1 MYTRLVT
8 VQVAPEN
15 VEAVVRLWETEAI
28 PAARRQPGHVDGRL
42 VVQRQSGKG
51 ISMFTWQTQAHAE
64 ATGPDSDHLRQ
75 VLAKFGPYFLGPPVV
90 EHYEVAAQTGGND
103 RVVQQAGRY
112 FAAWQAHD
120 AEAILA
126 TMAPGGTYS
135 DPTTP
140 GPIGGEALRGYAVA
154 LWTAFPDLTF
164 EISAIDRID
173 EHRAHVRWVMRG
185 HNQGALMGLPPS
197 GKAVQLEGID
207 LVEGSPE
214 GIHRVIGL
222 FDSAT
227 LLRQMGMNVA
237 IQPG

>member
-8 VQVAPEN
+8 VHVAPDTIDT
-15 VEAVVRLWETEAI
+15 VVKLWETEAI
-28 PAARRQPGHVDGRL
+28 PAARSQPGHVNGRL
-42 VVQRQSGKG
+42 VVNRQTGKG
-51 ISMFTWQTQAHAE
+51 ISMFTWETQAHAE
-64 ATGPDSDHLRQ
+64 ATGPQSDHLRQ

-90 EHYEVAAQTGGND
+90 EHYEVAAQTDGND
-103 RVVQQAGRY
+103 RVVQQARRY
-112 FAAWQAHD
+112 FDAWAAHD
-120 AEAILA
+120 ADAILA

-140 GPIGGEALRGYAVA
+140 GPIGGEALRGYAMA
-154 LWTAFPDLTF
+154 LWTAFPDLRF

-173 EHRAHVRWVMRG
+173 AHRAHVRWVMRG
-185 HNQGALMGLPPS
+185 HNQGTLMGLPPT

-207 LVEGSPE
+207 LIESSPE
-214 GIHRVIGL
+214 GIHRVVGL

-227 LLRQMGMNVA
+227 LLRQMGMNVS

>member
-1 MYTRLVT
+1 MYTRLIT
-8 VQVAPEN
+8 VHVAPEN

-28 PAARRQPGHVDGRL
+28 PAAQRQPGHVNGRL
-42 VVQRQSGKG
+42 VVNRQSGKG
-51 ISMFTWQTQAHAE
+51 ISMFTWQTQADAE
-64 ATGPDSDHLRQ
+64 ATGPASDHLRQ
-75 VLAKFGPYFLGPPVV
+75 VLAKFGPYFLAAPMV
-90 EHYEVAAQTGGND
+90 EHYEVAAQTDGND
-103 RVVQQAGRY
+103 RVVQQARRY
-112 FAAWQAHD
+112 FDAWQVQD
-120 AEAILA
+120 ADAILA

-154 LWTAFPDLTF
+154 LWTAFPDLRF

-173 EHRAHVRWVMRG
+173 AHRAHVRWVMRG

-207 LVEGSPE
+207 LIEGSPE
-214 GIHRVIGL
+214 GIHRVIVL

>member
-8 VQVAPEN
+8 VHVAPEN

-28 PAARRQPGHVDGRL
+28 PAAQRQPGHVNGRL
-42 VVQRQSGKG
+42 VVNRQSGKG

-64 ATGPDSDHLRQ
+64 ATGPASDHLRQ
-75 VLAKFGPYFLGPPVV
+75 VLAKFGPYFLATPVV
-90 EHYEVAAQTGGND
+90 EHYEVAAQTDGND
-103 RVVQQAGRY
+103 RVVQQARSY
-112 FAAWQAHD
+112 FDAWGAHD
-120 AEAILA
+120 ADAILA

-154 LWTAFPDLTF
+154 LWTAFPDLRF
-164 EISAIDRID
+164 EISGIDRID
-173 EHRAHVRWVMRG
+173 AHRAHVRWVMRG
-185 HNQGALMGLPPS
+185 HNQGALMGLPPG

-207 LVEGSPE
+207 LIEGSPE
-214 GIHRVIGL
+214 GIHRVVAL

>member
-8 VQVAPEN
+8 VHVAPDTIDT
-15 VEAVVRLWETEAI
+15 VVKLWETEAI
-28 PAARRQPGHVDGRL
+28 PAARSQPGHVNGRL
-42 VVQRQSGKG
+42 VVNRQTGKG
-51 ISMFTWQTQAHAE
+51 ISMFTWETQAHAE
-64 ATGPDSDHLRQ
+64 ATGPQSDHLRQ

-90 EHYEVAAQTGGND
+90 EHYEVAAQTDGND
-103 RVVQQAGRY
+103 RVVQQARRY
-112 FAAWQAHD
+112 FDAWAAHD
-120 AEAILA
+120 ADAILA

-140 GPIGGEALRGYAVA
+140 GPIGGEALRGYAMA
-154 LWTAFPDLTF
+154 LWTAFPDLRF

-173 EHRAHVRWVMRG
+173 ARRAHVRWVMRG
-185 HNQGALMGLPPS
+185 HNQGTLMGLPPT

-207 LVEGSPE
+207 LIESSPE
-214 GIHRVIGL
+214 GIHRVVGL

-227 LLRQMGMNVA
+227 LLRQMGMNVS